1 MLNLGL
7 MAEPFNWFVVAFAA
21 GVGLLLF
28 TLIHPMTTPQ

>member
-7 MAEPFNWFVVAFAA
+7 MSEPFNWFVVAFAA
-21 GVGLLLF
+21 FTGLMLL